1 MEAVMRGQQPNDAEL
16 FSSEQKW
23 QSCPEKRK
31 TMSDKALDRRIQKTL
46 QLLQNALGELI
57 AEKEYDDITIQELLD
72 RANVGRS
79 TFYAHFENKD
89 QLLRSILTLLNDHYE
104 AGIRRISEERKTYT
118 ENSDQMPF
126 RVLQFVEQ
134 NHRLFRA
141 MLGKAGHSSHPNPLH
156 DYLYTVTQEHFRQ
169 MMRLKRRD
177 TTRLELAAQFY
188 TSAFIGALIWWLEN
202 DRVYPAEVFGQM
214 INQMTLPGL
223 QAFLELEPEA
233 E

>member
-1 MEAVMRGQQPNDAEL
+1 
-16 FSSEQKW
+16 
-23 QSCPEKRK
+23 
-31 TMSDKALDRRIQKTL
+31 MSDKALDRRIQKTL
-46 QLLQNALGELI
+46 QLLQKALGELI
-57 AEKEYDDITIQELLD
+57 AEKEYDAITIQEILD

-89 QLLRSILTLLNDHYE
+89 QLLRSILTLLNDHFE
-104 AGIRRISEERKTYT
+104 AGIRQMSEGQKTYA

-141 MLGKAGHSSHPNPLH
+141 MLGKAGHSSPPNPLH

-169 MMRLKRRD
+169 MMRLKHRD
-177 TTRLELAAQFY
+177 TLRLELAAQFY
-188 TSAFIGALIWWLEN
+188 TSAFIGALVWWLEN
-202 DRVYPAEVFGQM
+202 NMVYSAEVFGQM

>member
-1 MEAVMRGQQPNDAEL
+1 
-16 FSSEQKW
+16 
-23 QSCPEKRK
+23 
-31 TMSDKALDRRIQKTL
+31 MSNRLMDRRVQKTL

-57 AEKEYDDITIQELLD
+57 VEKEYDDITIQELLD

-89 QLLRSILTLLNDHYE
+89 QLLRSILTLLNEHFE
-104 AGIRRISEERKTYT
+104 AGIQRMSEGQKTYE

-141 MLGKAGHSSHPNPLH
+141 MLGKAGHSSHSNPLY
-156 DYLYTVTQEHFRQ
+156 DYLYTVTREHFRQ
-169 MMRLKRRD
+169 MMQLKHRD
-177 TTRLELAAQFY
+177 TPRLELAVQFY
-188 TSAFIGALIWWLEN
+188 TSAFIGALVWWLEN
-202 DRVYPAEVFGQM
+202 DMVYSAEVFGQM
-214 INQMTLPGL
+214 LNRMTLPGL

-233 E
+233 D